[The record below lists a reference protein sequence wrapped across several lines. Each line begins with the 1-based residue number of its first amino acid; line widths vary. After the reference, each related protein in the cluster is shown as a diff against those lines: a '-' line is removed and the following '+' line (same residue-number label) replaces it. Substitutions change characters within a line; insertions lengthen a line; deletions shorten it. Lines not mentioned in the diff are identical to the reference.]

1 MCGIVGYTGS
11 EQATPILLKGLGRL
25 EYRGYDSAGI
35 AVIGE
40 QGELQI
46 CKAKGR
52 LSNLEDRVAKKAVPG
67 TTGIAHTRWATHG
80 EPSDVNAHPHFDEK
94 CEIAVVHNGII
105 ENYLELKEMLIDK
118 GYKFRSETDTEVMA
132 HLLRD
137 NYNGNMLE
145 TIGKV
150 IPMIKGSYAFGIV
163 CKDEPDTIYC
173 TRKDSQLIVGK
184 CEHGTVLASDI
195 PAILEYTR
203 DVYLMEECEIAKM
216 TPDSLSFYDLAGKEH
231 EKKSMHVD
239 WNVEAAEKGG
249 YEHFMLKE
257 IHEQPDAMRNT
268 LMLMME
274 SNEQGTML
282 RQDVLK
288 MDEEMVKGISKLVIC
303 ACGTA
308 YHAGLVGKLL
318 IEKMAQIPVDV
329 EIASEY
335 RYRDFVLP
343 EDALF
348 VVVSQSGETADTIAA
363 LREAKRRGVKTL
375 SITNVV
381 GSTVARE
388 ADHVLYTWAGPE
400 IAVASTKAFVSQL
413 MVFYVLAAH
422 FAEKVGRMTLEEQRA
437 YLDELLA
444 LPAKAQ
450 KLIDNTSRYEAV
462 AKKFYTH
469 RNAFYIG
476 RNVDNVLA
484 MEAALKLKEISY
496 IHAEAYAAGELKHG
510 TLALIVSGVP
520 VIVLATQMDVYDK
533 TVSNLQEV
541 KAREAVVIAIG
552 FEGDTSLEKYADH
565 VIYIPRTDKYLAP
578 LMAVLPLQLLAYYA
592 ALTRGCDVDKP
603 RNLAKSVTV
612 E

>member
-80 EPSDVNAHPHFDEK
+80 EPSDVNAHPHFDEN
-94 CEIAVVHNGII
+94 CEIAIVHNGII

-203 DVYLMEECEIAKM
+203 DVYLMEESEIAKM
-216 TPDSLSFYDLAGKEH
+216 TPDGLTFYDLAGNAH

-257 IHEQPDAMRNT
+257 IHEQPDAIRNT

-343 EDALF
+343 KDALF

-422 FAEKVGRMTLEEQRA
+422 FAEKMGRMTLAEQQA

-450 KLIDNTSRYEAV
+450 KLIDNAPRYEAV

-496 IHAEAYAAGELKHG
+496 IQCEAYPAGELKHG
-510 TLALIVSGVP
+510 TLSLVEDGT
-520 VIVLATQMDVYDK
+520 L
-533 TVSNLQEV
+533 
-541 KAREAVVIAIG
+541 VIAIATQTHLVDKTINNIKECAVRG
-552 FEGDTSLEKYADH
+552 AYMIAIAMEGDMRLDKEVQEVWEIPSCPEIMAPALVAIPAQLFGYYMAHEK
-565 VIYIPRTDKYLAP
+565 
-578 LMAVLPLQLLAYYA
+578 
-592 ALTRGCDVDKP
+592 GCDIDKP

>member
-25 EYRGYDSAGI
+25 EYRGYDSTGI

-80 EPSDVNAHPHFDEK
+80 EPSDVNAHPHFDEN
-94 CEIAVVHNGII
+94 CEIAIVHNGII

-363 LREAKRRGVKTL
+363 
-375 SITNVV
+375 
-381 GSTVARE
+381 
-388 ADHVLYTWAGPE
+388 
-400 IAVASTKAFVSQL
+400 
-413 MVFYVLAAH
+413 
-422 FAEKVGRMTLEEQRA
+422 
-437 YLDELLA
+437 
-444 LPAKAQ
+444 
-450 KLIDNTSRYEAV
+450 
-462 AKKFYTH
+462 
-469 RNAFYIG
+469 
-476 RNVDNVLA
+476 
-484 MEAALKLKEISY
+484 
-496 IHAEAYAAGELKHG
+496 
-510 TLALIVSGVP
+510 
-520 VIVLATQMDVYDK
+520 
-533 TVSNLQEV
+533 
-541 KAREAVVIAIG
+541 
-552 FEGDTSLEKYADH
+552 
-565 VIYIPRTDKYLAP
+565 
-578 LMAVLPLQLLAYYA
+578 
-592 ALTRGCDVDKP
+592 
-603 RNLAKSVTV
+603 
-612 E
+612 

>member
-1 MCGIVGYTGS
+1 MCGIVGYTGT
-11 EQATPILLKGLGRL
+11 EQATPILLKGLERL

-35 AVIGE
+35 AVIGTDG
-40 QGELQI
+40 QLQI

-52 LSNLEDRVAKKAVPG
+52 LANLESREKKSPVAG

-80 EPSDVNAHPHFDEK
+80 EPSDANSHPHFDEN
-94 CEIAVVHNGII
+94 CEIAIVHNGII
-105 ENYLELKEMLIDK
+105 ENYLELKEMLIGK
-118 GYKFRSETDTEVMA
+118 GYHFRSETDTEVMV

-137 NYNGNMLE
+137 NYDGNMLH

-173 TRKDSQLIVGK
+173 TRKDSQLIVGQ
-184 CEHGTVLASDI
+184 CAHGTVLASDI

-203 DVYLMEECEIAKM
+203 DVYLMEENEIAKM
-216 TPDSLSFYDLAGKEH
+216 TPDSLSFYDLSGAAHDKQP
-231 EKKSMHVD
+231 MHVD

-249 YEHFMLKE
+249 FEHFMLKE
-257 IHEQPDAMRNT
+257 IHEEPDAMRNT
-268 LMLMME
+268 LMLMMDAT
-274 SNEQGTML
+274 EQGPTL

-288 MDEEMVKGISKLVIC
+288 MDQEFVGGISKLVVC

-335 RYRDFVLP
+335 RYRDFILP
-343 EDALF
+343 KDALF

-422 FAEKVGRMTLEEQRA
+422 FAEKKGLMGEKEVQA

-450 KLIDNTSRYEAV
+450 QLVDNAPQYQAV
-462 AKKFYTH
+462 AKNFYTH

-496 IHAEAYAAGELKHG
+496 IQCEAYPAGELKHG
-510 TLALIVSGVP
+510 TLSLVEDGT
-520 VIVLATQMDVYDK
+520 L
-533 TVSNLQEV
+533 
-541 KAREAVVIAIG
+541 VIAIATQTHLVDKTINNIKECAVRG
-552 FEGDTSLEKYADH
+552 AYMIAIAMEGDMRLDKEVQQVWEIPACPEIMAPALVAIPAQLFGYYMALEK
-565 VIYIPRTDKYLAP
+565 
-578 LMAVLPLQLLAYYA
+578 
-592 ALTRGCDVDKP
+592 GCDIDKP

>member
-80 EPSDVNAHPHFDEK
+80 EPSDVNAHPHFDEN

-450 KLIDNTSRYEAV
+450 KLIDNASRYEAV

-496 IHAEAYAAGELKHG
+496 IQCEAYAAGELKHG
-510 TLALIVSGVP
+510 TLSLVEDGT
-520 VIVLATQMDVYDK
+520 L
-533 TVSNLQEV
+533 
-541 KAREAVVIAIG
+541 VIAIATQTHLVDKTINNIKECAVRG
-552 FEGDTSLEKYADH
+552 AYMIAIAMEGDMRLDKEVQEVWEIPSCPEIMAPALVAIPAQLFGYYMAHEK
-565 VIYIPRTDKYLAP
+565 
-578 LMAVLPLQLLAYYA
+578 
-592 ALTRGCDVDKP
+592 GCDIDKP

>member
-35 AVIGE
+35 AVTDQSGA
-40 QGELQI
+40 LQI

-52 LSNLEDRVAKKAVPG
+52 LSNLENRIKKSPVTG

-80 EPSDVNAHPHFDEK
+80 EPSDANSHPHFDEK

-105 ENYLELKEMLIDK
+105 ENYLELKEMLLDK
-118 GYKFRSETDTEVMA
+118 GYQFRSETDTEVMA

-137 NYNGNMLE
+137 NYDGDMLG

-173 TRKDSQLIVGK
+173 TRKDSQLIVGQ
-184 CEHGTVLASDI
+184 CAHGTVLASDI

-203 DVYLMEECEIAKM
+203 DVYLMDEHEIAKM
-216 TPDSLSFYDLAGKEH
+216 TPNSVSFYDLDGTQH

-257 IHEQPDAMRNT
+257 IHEEPDAMRNT
-268 LMLMME
+268 LMLMMDAT
-274 SNEQGTML
+274 EQGTAL

-288 MDEEMVKGISKLVIC
+288 MDGEMVKGISKIVVC

-308 YHAGLVGKLL
+308 YHAGLVGKLV
-318 IEKMAQIPVDV
+318 IEKMAKIPVDV

-335 RYRDFVLP
+335 RYRDFILP

-363 LREAKRRGVKTL
+363 LREAKRRGVRTL

-413 MVFYVLAAH
+413 MVFYVMAAH
-422 FAEKVGRMTLEEQRA
+422 LAEKMGYMSQEEQSQ

-450 KLIDNTSRYEAV
+450 KLIDNASQYAET

-476 RNVDNVLA
+476 RNVDDVLA

-496 IHAEAYAAGELKHG
+496 VQCEAYAAGELKHG
-510 TLALIVSGVP
+510 TLSLVEDGT
-520 VIVLATQMDVYDK
+520 L
-533 TVSNLQEV
+533 
-541 KAREAVVIAIG
+541 VIAIATQTHLVDKTINNIKECAVRG
-552 FEGDTSLEKYADH
+552 AYMIAIAMEGDMRLDKEVQEVWEIPACPEIMAPALVASPTQLFGYYMAYEK
-565 VIYIPRTDKYLAP
+565 
-578 LMAVLPLQLLAYYA
+578 
-592 ALTRGCDVDKP
+592 GCDIDKP

>member
-80 EPSDVNAHPHFDEK
+80 EPSDVNAHPHFDEN

-203 DVYLMEECEIAKM
+203 DVYLMEESEIAKM
-216 TPDSLSFYDLAGKEH
+216 TPDDLTFYDLAGNAH

-257 IHEQPDAMRNT
+257 IHEQPDAIRNT

-422 FAEKVGRMTLEEQRA
+422 FAEKMGRMTLAEQQA

-450 KLIDNTSRYEAV
+450 KLIDNAPRYEAV

-496 IHAEAYAAGELKHG
+496 IQCEAYPAGELKHG
-510 TLALIVSGVP
+510 TLSLVEDGT
-520 VIVLATQMDVYDK
+520 L
-533 TVSNLQEV
+533 
-541 KAREAVVIAIG
+541 VIAIATQTHLVDKTINNIKECAVRG
-552 FEGDTSLEKYADH
+552 AYMIAIAMEGDMRLDKEVQEVWEIPSCPEIMAPALVAIPAQLFGYYMAHEK
-565 VIYIPRTDKYLAP
+565 
-578 LMAVLPLQLLAYYA
+578 
-592 ALTRGCDVDKP
+592 GCDIDKP

>member
-11 EQATPILLKGLGRL
+11 EQETPILLKGLGRL

-80 EPSDVNAHPHFDEK
+80 EPSDVNAHPHFDEN

-118 GYKFRSETDTEVMA
+118 GYKFRSETDTEEMA

-203 DVYLMEECEIAKM
+203 DVYLMEESEIAKM
-216 TPDSLSFYDLAGKEH
+216 TPDDLTFYDLAGNAH

-257 IHEQPDAMRNT
+257 IHEQPEALKNT
-268 LMLMME
+268 ILPRMLDR
-274 SNEQGTML
+274 L
-282 RQDVLK
+282 PDFRD
-288 MDEEMVKGISKLVIC
+288 DGIPDSLFAECSQVRII

-308 YHAGLVGKLL
+308 MHAGMVAKALMEPMLR
-318 IEKMAQIPVDV
+318 IPVTV
-329 EIASEY
+329 SIASEF
-335 RYRDFVLP
+335 RY
-343 EDALF
+343 EDPLIDSSTL
-348 VVVSQSGETADTIAA
+348 VIVISQSGETIDTLAA
-363 LREAKRRGVKTL
+363 MNLAKSLGSVTL
-375 SITNVV
+375 SIVNVK
-381 GSTVARE
+381 GSTIARE
-388 ADHVLYTWAGPE
+388 SDYVLYTHAGPE
-400 IAVASTKAFVSQL
+400 IAVASTKAYSVQ
-413 MVFYVLAAH
+413 LAALYMI
-422 FAEKVGRMTLEEQRA
+422 GCRMALVRGAFGQ
-437 YLDELLA
+437 DEAREFMTDLMDVI
-444 LPAKAQ
+444 PAMETVIGQ
-450 KLIDNTSRYEAV
+450 SEFIQSFVRHLIRERDT
-462 AKKFYTH
+462 F
-469 RNAFYIG
+469 FIG
-476 RNVDNVLA
+476 RGLDYAFSL
-484 MEAALKLKEISY
+484 EGALKLKEISY

-510 TLALIVSGVP
+510 TIALIYDNVP
-520 VIVLATQMDVYDK
+520 VIAIATQDHVFAK
-533 TVSNLQEV
+533 TISNIREV
-541 KAREAVVIAIG
+541 KARGAYVILLAKKQSVVEDGVADIELRIPDLEDRFTVFPIAVA
-552 FEGDTSLEKYADH
+552 
-565 VIYIPRTDKYLAP
+565 
-578 LMAVLPLQLLAYYA
+578 LQLIAYYA
-592 ALTRGCDVDKP
+592 SIGKHLDVDQP